1 MKKHT
6 PKLQQSY
13 SEPKK
18 FVTVKL
24 PVRIVE
30 VLDTVAAY
38 DNVTRSYIIADI
50 LDSYVERVNIE
61 TMKGAIKTGYIK
73 YK

>member
-1 MKKHT
+1 MKKQQ
-6 PKLQQSY
+6 PRLQQSY
-13 SEPKK
+13 GEPKR

-30 VLDTVAAY
+30 ILDKIANH
-38 DNVTRSYIIADI
+38 DNVTRSYLITNI
-50 LDSYVERVNIE
+50 LDTYVEQEDRKDIHE
-61 TMKGAIKTGYIK
+61 ED